1 MDCGLMAGSGRKIAV
16 LVEHMGLQRLG
27 RSCIGSCRTGKTS
40 LVCMPKWQDYL
51 RLWKMLRCGS
61 VEDASQIAVSAK

>member
-1 MDCGLMAGSGRKIAV
+1 MADSDRMIAV

-40 LVCMPKWQDYL
+40 LVCVPKWQDYL
-51 RLWKMLRCGS
+51 VLWKRLRGGS

>member
-1 MDCGLMAGSGRKIAV
+1 MAGPDRKIAV

-40 LVCMPKWQDYL
+40 LVCMPKSQDYL
-51 RLWKMLRCGS
+51 DLWKVL
-61 VEDASQIAVSAK
+61 